1 MKKYLFPNFLFFVF
15 VASPQ
20 ASVLQRGSY
29 YEVCFTP
36 YQNCTGKIVKMLS
49 QARQSIYVQGYSF
62 SSDPIANAL
71 VRAKKRGVKVLVILD
86 KSQFAGK
93 YYSSTRYLIRNGI
106 PVWEDFQLDIAHN
119 KIMIVDKAVVETGS
133 FNYTVS
139 AQHYNAENV
148 LIIHSKTLAHRYL
161 VNWYRRQKA
170 SKYIKK
176 Y

>member
-1 MKKYLFPNFLFFVF
+1 MKKCLFPNFLFFVF
-15 VASPQ
+15 ITSAQ
-20 ASVLQRGSY
+20 ASVFQRGTY

-36 YQNCTGKIVKMLS
+36 YQNCTGEIVKMIN
-49 QARQSIYVQGYSF
+49 QAKQSIYVQGYSF
-62 SSDPIANAL
+62 TSDPIANAL

-93 YYSSTRYLIRNGI
+93 YYSSAGYLIRNGI

-119 KIMIVDKAVVETGS
+119 KVMIVDKAVVETGS

-148 LIIHSKTLAHRYL
+148 LIIHNKTLAHRYL
-161 VNWYRRQKA
+161 ANWYRRQKA
-170 SKYIKK
+170 SKLVKK